1 MNSSRK
7 QCKNGSK
14 LCLCRT
20 TQHVI
25 VRVAIYKGCIT
36 KNAWFTFVAAMVIGF
51 TQRIRTVSEGQEG
64 AVDLFQLQIIVSSLR
79 SAERVHPM
87 LFRILETST
96 NATVETLTSASNIFD
111 AAFGL
116 RDNLN
121 DPIEESMDL
130 FPGERTISP
139 LLRTAIINDI
149 IPEETECFTI
159 GIFPVDIPGRREWF
173 TCNEDSEGADSYF
186 CEHTICIE
194 DDDGKSIFYFYVKY
208 FNGMKQNHL
217 RWH

>member
-1 MNSSRK
+1 MNYSRK
-7 QCKNGSK
+7 QCKNGSN

-36 KNAWFTFVAAMVIGF
+36 KNAWFTFVAAMIIGF

-79 SAERVHPM
+79 SAERVHPIV
-87 LFRILETST
+87 FRILETST
-96 NATVETLTSASNIFD
+96 NATVETLTPTSNIFD
-111 AAFGL
+111 ATFGL
-116 RDNLN
+116 RVSPN
-121 DPIEESMDL
+121 DPIEESTDL
-130 FPGERTISP
+130 FPGERTTY
-139 LLRTAIINDI
+139 LLTVIRNDL
-149 IPEETECFTI
+149 IPEEIECYTI
-159 GIFPVDIPGRREWF
+159 RIFPFDVVGRRDLF
-173 TCNEDSEGADSYF
+173 TCNEDNAGADSYF

-194 DDDGKSIFYFYVKY
+194 DGKSILYFYVKY
-208 FNGMKQNHL
+208 FYGMKQNHL

>member
-7 QCKNGSK
+7 QCKNGSNECCIK

-25 VRVAIYKGCIT
+25 VRVTIYKGCIT

-87 LFRILETST
+87 VFRILESRT
-96 NATVETLTSASNIFD
+96 NATVETLTPSSIIYD
-111 AAFGL
+111 ATFGR
-116 RDNLN
+116 RDNPD
-121 DPIEESMDL
+121 DPIEFFWDL
-130 FPGERTISP
+130 NPGERTVSQ
-139 LLRTAIINDI
+139 LLTAIRNDF
-149 IPEETECFTI
+149 IPEERKCFTI
-159 GIFPVDIPGRREWF
+159 GIFPVDVPGRRELF
-173 TCNEDSEGADSYF
+173 TCNEDSSGADSYF
-186 CEHTICIE
+186 CEHTMCIE
-194 DDDGKSIFYFYVKY
+194 DDDGKCYF
-208 FNGMKQNHL
+208 
-217 RWH
+217 